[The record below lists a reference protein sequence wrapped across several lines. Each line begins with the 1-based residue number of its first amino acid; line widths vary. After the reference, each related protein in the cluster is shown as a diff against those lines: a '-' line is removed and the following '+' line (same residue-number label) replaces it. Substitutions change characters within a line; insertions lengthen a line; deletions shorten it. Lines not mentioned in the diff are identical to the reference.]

1 MPPKRYILKICLLG
15 DGAVGKTSLVRR
27 YVFDVF
33 NDKYLTS
40 FGTKVS
46 KKSVEIGDAK
56 VDLMIWDILGQKT
69 YETLHQAYY
78 RGAAGAL
85 VVCDLTRPETIESLV
100 GWLESFRQVAGGVPV
115 LLLANKADLDRKI
128 DAERLEEFGRSQG
141 CDLLE
146 TSAKTG
152 QNVEEAFL
160 NLGGKLLEAP

>member
-1 MPPKRYILKICLLG
+1 M
-15 DGAVGKTSLVRR
+15 
-27 YVFDVF
+27 
-33 NDKYLTS
+33 
-40 FGTKVS
+40 
-46 KKSVEIGDAK
+46 
-56 VDLMIWDILGQKT
+56 
-69 YETLHQAYY
+69 
-78 RGAAGAL
+78 
-85 VVCDLTRPETIESLV
+85 ESLV

-160 NLGGKLLEAP
+160 DLGGKLLEAP